1 MNRTIRILLVSAV
14 LLAGVSALAQNN
26 DRKAPQRFDWK
37 EKMKTEK
44 IGFLTSEIGLT
55 PDEAKLFWPVYEKIE
70 VAREDAM
77 KRSFEAFQALES
89 ALREGKGEAA
99 ISEALNEY
107 LAAGEEIS
115 SIDRRYVGEYR
126 RILSSEKIARLY
138 FAEEKFRRNQINRLN
153 VAPPGG
159 SNPRK

>member
-1 MNRTIRILLVSAV
+1 MNRTFRYLLVAAV
-14 LLAGVSALAQNN
+14 LLAGVSALAQN
-26 DRKAPQRFDWK
+26 DRKQQQRFDWK

-55 PDEAKLFWPVYEKIE
+55 PDEAKLFWPVYEKTE
-70 VAREDAM
+70 AAREDAM

-89 ALREGKGEAA
+89 ALREEKGEAA

-107 LAAGEEIS
+107 LAAGEELS

-126 RILSSEKIARLY
+126 KILSSEKIARLY

-153 VAPPGG
+153 VAPPNAG
-159 SNPRK
+159 NRK